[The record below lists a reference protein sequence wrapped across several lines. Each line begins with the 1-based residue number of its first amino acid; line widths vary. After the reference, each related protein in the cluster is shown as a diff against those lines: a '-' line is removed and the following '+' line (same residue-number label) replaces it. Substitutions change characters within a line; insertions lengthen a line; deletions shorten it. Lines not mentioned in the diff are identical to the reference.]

1 VDKELS
7 DVTSF
12 PMVTAEQESTSSAN
26 PEWKYEPWVL
36 LAALTALYAMIV
48 SLGIRR
54 VVWYDEL
61 LTFDIA
67 NAKTIPQMWEMIR
80 RLDFQT
86 PLGYLLSRFSMKVLG
101 QTPLGLRFPSILAF
115 YVASVALFFYVR
127 RKVGSAYAACAV
139 LLLWV
144 GQAGPFAIEAR
155 PYALLLMFFAILL
168 LSWELA
174 TTSQARSL
182 ALWSMA
188 CSNLGMIS
196 AHIFGPL
203 SLLPFLA
210 AEAARFSRTRKPD
223 FKLWAALLLP
233 AAAVLLYLP
242 LISGYQAISFP
253 PEFQASL
260 KKIPHFY
267 YATISEISAALFFAL
282 CAALLAPRQKSTI
295 HAASPLRREE
305 MVLFASMFVLPVL
318 LIILLMSRRGAFW
331 DRYAITT
338 EAVIYSV
345 MAILLGLRLGR
356 NRYAG
361 YAAAAV
367 LLVFCIRVEV
377 WRALSVPRHQD
388 ASVLASIRPDLPLV
402 VAGGVTFF
410 EMNHRETPKVL
421 SRMYFLKDRAAALRY
436 TNTNLFEDRGFPNHM
451 YPGLPI
457 SAQVAAY
464 DDFLREHREFLVLG
478 SYDAPEEWLLRKLKD
493 DHARLTWL
501 GAYSI
506 PYVDANL
513 YLVDLPQVQ

>member
-1 VDKELS
+1 MEHG
-7 DVTSF
+7 
-12 PMVTAEQESTSSAN
+12 
-26 PEWKYEPWVL
+26 
-36 LAALTALYAMIV
+36 LA
-48 SLGIRR
+48 
-54 VVWYDEL
+54 
-61 LTFDIA
+61 
-67 NAKTIPQMWEMIR
+67 
-80 RLDFQT
+80 
-86 PLGYLLSRFSMKVLG
+86 
-101 QTPLGLRFPSILAF
+101 
-115 YVASVALFFYVR
+115 
-127 RKVGSAYAACAV
+127 
-139 LLLWV
+139 
-144 GQAGPFAIEAR
+144 
-155 PYALLLMFFAILL
+155 
-168 LSWELA
+168 
-174 TTSQARSL
+174 
-182 ALWSMA
+182 
-188 CSNLGMIS
+188 NLGMIS

-282 CAALLAPRQKSTI
+282 CAALLAPRQKSRI
-295 HAASPLRREE
+295 HAAPPLRREE
-305 MVLFASMFVLPVL
+305 IILFASMFVLPVL
-318 LIILLMSRRGAFW
+318 LITLLMSRHGAFW

-410 EMNHRETPKVL
+410 EMNHRETPKIL

-464 DDFLREHREFLVLG
+464 DDFVREHREFLVLG

-501 GAYSI
+501 GTYPI

-513 YLVDLPQVQ
+513 YLVDIPQAQ